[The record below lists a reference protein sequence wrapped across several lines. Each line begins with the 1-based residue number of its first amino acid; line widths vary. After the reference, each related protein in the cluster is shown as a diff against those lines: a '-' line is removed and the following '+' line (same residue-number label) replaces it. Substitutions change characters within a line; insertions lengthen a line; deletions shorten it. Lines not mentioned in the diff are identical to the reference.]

1 MIKELEGLIYGTK
14 LIELNMHRSVKWQL
28 GSVGE
33 HDIAVCNYQRG
44 VSSKESTGFTT
55 RYSCVFFVTQIAHHS
70 PPSGGER
77 GETPACPPENLH
89 QGWFRVV
96 QTVLNSSEATKYCCI
111 LYMLQKPMEWNLKLG
126 STRWEYQG
134 ERQASLWQDR
144 LLWRK
149 GFQGELQ
156 ARATSW
162 KSLVLNWS

>member
-1 MIKELEGLIYGTK
+1 MIKELEGLIYGAK

-33 HDIAVCNYQRG
+33 HDIAVCNYQR
-44 VSSKESTGFTT
+44 VVNSKKSKGFTA
-55 RYSCVFFVTQIAHHS
+55 RYSCGFFVTQIAQHA
-70 PPSGGER
+70 PPWGTLR
-77 GETPACPPENLH
+77 GETPACPPENPH

-96 QTVLNSSEATKYCCI
+96 RSVLNSCEATKYCCI
-111 LYMLQKPMEWNLKLG
+111 LQILQKLMEWNLKLG

-144 LLWRK
+144 LLWRT
-149 GFQGELQ
+149 GFQGKLQ